1 MSSPINK
8 SGDIPLK
15 FSKSSELWKY
25 AIELIKDFGSLKF
38 KENRKGII
46 PENYQELAI
55 TLLQVGIVVC
65 ILGILFIYITMCIV
79 YALVPAINKIMLME
93 SRIIDSFDFAYCKFI
108 KKTLGGVIQEFNIST
123 LVFCSVLASM
133 IFAAIYFLQMSD
145 TLRPA
150 VYMVFIISIL
160 LTVFNI
166 IEAVIVSTSLNS
178 IGESR
183 SEFEKEFE
191 KMIDFPLLRRLY
203 KNKETQSSS
212 SNEEKSYFTKSFWEK
227 IKTKDASLIS
237 KFFET
242 VDDKN
247 GKLNG
252 FNLLEM
258 VLINDQGLFR
268 DVFNINIS
276 EYSEKNLNYMEKM
289 EKTQVLFNKYIREI
303 KSAGILQL
311 LMVVLTVTI
320 ISYLSF
326 SSVKTNQTSKS
337 I

>member
-25 AIELIKDFGSLKF
+25 VIELITDFGSLKI

-123 LVFCSVLASM
+123 LVFCSVLVSM
-133 IFAAIYFLQMSD
+133 IFAAIYFLHMSD

-203 KNKETQSSS
+203 KNKETSSTSSS
-212 SNEEKSYFTKSFWEK
+212 HDEEKSYFTKSFWEK
-227 IKTKDASLIS
+227 LKTKDASLIG

-320 ISYLSF
+320 IIYLSF
-326 SSVKTNQTSKS
+326 SSVKTNKS